1 MMGAYQAS
9 RWYWYV
15 GGDQTQAF
23 SSAANA
29 FVPAADA
36 GLTAFI
42 AAGNMPTAIDSLASL
57 QDVLMQAGVVPY
69 GPVDRVQCLIAL
81 SDAGLLTAVQN
92 WIATQPERTQLAWAH
107 APTFRMTDAIIQQ
120 GATALGISATQL
132 TQLFAA
138 AAAVTI

>member
-1 MMGAYQAS
+1 MMRAYQPA

-29 FVPAADA
+29 FVPASDA
-36 GLTAFI
+36 ALQAFI
-42 AAGNMPTAIDSLASL
+42 AAGDVPTAIDSLASL
-57 QDVLMQAGVVPY
+57 QDVLMRAGVVPY
-69 GPVDRVQCLIAL
+69 APVDRVQCLIAL

-92 WIATQPERTQLAWAH
+92 WVATQPERTQLAWAH

-120 GATALGISATQL
+120 GAAALAISATQL
-132 TQLFAA
+132 AQLFVA